1 MAIIGRPRAQ
11 ERCAPPIGRGRWY
24 DQAMAADVLKGGIS
38 TEKYS
43 RQMLFAPLGEEGQRR
58 LLSSRAV
65 IIGCGALGSFH
76 AAALA
81 RAGVGELVLVDRDF
95 VEESNL
101 QRQWLYDE
109 SDAHEVQPKAIAA
122 ERKLRAVNSE
132 ISVTGI
138 VTDVDAANVERLIQ
152 DADVI
157 LDGSDNFAVR
167 YLLNEAAVKLSIPWI
182 YGAAVGSYGV
192 TATILP
198 GRTPCLACL
207 LPDAPGG
214 AQPTCDTEGILNVAA
229 SAVASFQVADALKI
243 LSGHSEAVEPRLL
256 TLDVWQGSPRS
267 VATGDPDPACRVCGR
282 REFHLLDAAGARPST
297 VLCGR
302 NAIQVRG
309 DSPIDIEML
318 AARLRA
324 LGEVRTNEYALRFVT
339 PPYEMT
345 VFVDGRAIIKGAGDP
360 AKARSL
366 YSRFLGR

>member
-1 MAIIGRPRAQ
+1 
-11 ERCAPPIGRGRWY
+11 
-24 DQAMAADVLKGGIS
+24 MAADVPNGGIS

-43 RQMLFAPLGEEGQRR
+43 RQTLFAPLGKEGQLR
-58 LLSSRAV
+58 LMSSRAV

-76 AAALA
+76 ASALA
-81 RAGVGELVLVDRDF
+81 RAGVGELVLIDRDY

-109 SDAHEVQPKAIAA
+109 SDARDGLPKAIAA

-138 VTDVDAANVERLIQ
+138 VTDVDATNVERLIK

-167 YLLNEAAVKLSIPWI
+167 YLINEAAVKNSIPWI

-214 AQPTCDTEGILNVAA
+214 AQPTCDTAGILNVAA
-229 SAVASFQVADALKI
+229 SAVASFQVANALKI
-243 LSGHSEAVEPRLL
+243 LSGQSEAVEPRLL

-267 VATGDPDPACRVCGR
+267 VAVGDPDPGCRVCAD
-282 REFHLLDAAGARPST
+282 REFKLLDAAGTRPGT
-297 VLCGR
+297 ILCGR

-318 AARLRA
+318 ATRLGA
-324 LGEVRTNEYALRFVT
+324 LGEVRANEYALRFVT

-345 VFVDGRAIIKGAGDP
+345 IFVDGRAIIKGTDDP

>member
-1 MAIIGRPRAQ
+1 
-11 ERCAPPIGRGRWY
+11 
-24 DQAMAADVLKGGIS
+24 MAAKARNGGIS
-38 TEKYS
+38 IEKYS

-58 LLSSRAV
+58 LMSSRAV

-76 AAALA
+76 ASALA
-81 RAGVGELVLVDRDF
+81 RAGVGELVLIDRDY

-109 SDAHEVQPKAIAA
+109 ADARDVLPKAIAA

-132 ISVTGI
+132 IAVTGI
-138 VTDVDAANVERLIQ
+138 VADVDATNVERLIQ
-152 DADVI
+152 GADVI

-167 YLLNEAAVKLSIPWI
+167 YLVNEAAVKNSIPWI

-214 AQPTCDTEGILNVAA
+214 AQPTCDTAGILNVAA
-229 SAVASFQVADALKI
+229 AAVASFQVANALKI
-243 LSGHSEAVEPRLL
+243 LSGLIEAIEPRLL
-256 TLDVWQGSPRS
+256 SLDVWQGAPRS
-267 VATGDPDPACRVCGR
+267 VAVGDPDPGCRVCAH
-282 REFHLLDAAGARPST
+282 REFQLLDAAGTRPST

-302 NAIQVRG
+302 DAIQVRG
-309 DSPIDIEML
+309 DSPFDIGIL
-318 AARLRA
+318 ATRLGA
-324 LGEVRTNEYALRFVT
+324 LGEVRANEYALRFVT

-345 VFVDGRAIIKGAGDP
+345 VFVDGRAIIKGTDDP

>member
-1 MAIIGRPRAQ
+1 
-11 ERCAPPIGRGRWY
+11 
-24 DQAMAADVLKGGIS
+24 MAADLLKDGIS

-43 RQMLFAPLGEEGQRR
+43 RQTLFTPLGEQGQRR

-65 IIGCGALGSFH
+65 IVGCGALGSFH

-81 RAGVGELVLVDRDF
+81 RAGVGELVLIDRDY

-109 SDAHEVQPKAIAA
+109 SDAREGLPKAIAA

-138 VTDVDAANVERLIQ
+138 VTDVDAANVERMIEG
-152 DADVI
+152 ADVI

-167 YLLNEAAVKLSIPWI
+167 YLVNEAAVKHSIPWI

-214 AQPTCDTEGILNVAA
+214 AQPTCDTAGILNVAA

-243 LSGHSEAVEPRLL
+243 LSGNSEAVEPRLL

-267 VATGDPDPACRVCGR
+267 VAIAEPDPECRVCGQ
-282 REFHLLDAAGARPST
+282 REFPLLDAAGTRPST

-309 DSPIDIEML
+309 DSPIDIEKL
-318 AARLRA
+318 AAQLGA
-324 LGEVRTNEYALRFVT
+324 LGEVRTNEYALRFIT

-345 VFVDGRAIIKGAGDP
+345 IFVDGRAIIKGADDA

>member
-1 MAIIGRPRAQ
+1 
-11 ERCAPPIGRGRWY
+11 
-24 DQAMAADVLKGGIS
+24 MAADVRKDAIS

-43 RQMLFAPLGEEGQRR
+43 RQTLFAPLGEQGQRR
-58 LLSSRAV
+58 LMASRAV
-65 IIGCGALGSFH
+65 IVGCGALGSFH

-81 RAGVGELVLVDRDF
+81 RAGVGELMLIDRDF

-109 SDAHEVQPKAIAA
+109 ADAREVLPKAIAA

-138 VTDVDAANVERLIQ
+138 VTDVDAANVERLIEG
-152 DADVI
+152 ADVV

-167 YLLNEAAVKLSIPWI
+167 YLLNEAAVKRSIPWI

-192 TATILP
+192 TSTILP

-207 LPDAPGG
+207 LPEAPGG
-214 AQPTCDTEGILNVAA
+214 AQPTCDTAGILNVAA

-243 LSGHSEAVEPRLL
+243 LSGNADAVEPRLL
-256 TLDVWQGSPRS
+256 TLDVWQGSPRA
-267 VATGDPDPACRVCGR
+267 VAVGGPAPECRVCAR
-282 REFHLLDAAGARPST
+282 REFPLLDAAGARPSAI
-297 VLCGR
+297 LCGR
-302 NAIQVRG
+302 NAIQVKG
-309 DSPIDIEML
+309 DSPIDIEVL
-318 AARLRA
+318 ATQLGA
-324 LGEVRTNEYALRFVT
+324 LGEVRTNEYALRFIT

-345 VFVDGRAIIKGAGDP
+345 IFVDGRAIIQGTDDP